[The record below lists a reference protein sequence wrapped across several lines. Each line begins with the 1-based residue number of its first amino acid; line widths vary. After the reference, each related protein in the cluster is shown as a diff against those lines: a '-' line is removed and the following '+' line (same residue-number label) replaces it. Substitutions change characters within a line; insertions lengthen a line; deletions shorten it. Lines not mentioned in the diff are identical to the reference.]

1 MPPSQDPMNSVPAQA
16 APVAPPSPIAEKSS
30 SPQRTWMLLAG
41 IAAIVVIGAAI
52 YWFAPQKESAS
63 VVPKKIGIANFV
75 QGSSSVTGLK
85 KGLAELGYSDVE
97 FFGGEVIPNPKM
109 IEEIKAIYRKAI
121 EENDV
126 DLLFADH
133 EHQALAAVEITREM
147 GVDVPIVFISR
158 FHDPVSYGIVE
169 SFKSSGNNATGIT
182 QNLTEVA
189 SRIYN
194 FLREINPS
202 LKKVGVFGEGFLI
215 PGLAD
220 DDYFPA
226 MKDEAD
232 RLGIELIE
240 YKSSAPPP
248 QAEAEFNRVADSIK
262 KGDID
267 GIFHLPGH
275 FFESQQ
281 VAEYQLAKR
290 LGIPMHAPYEDLGSE
305 GVEGGGHF
313 AYTANFAHAGEQAA
327 RMVDKIFRGM
337 KPSEIPLEY
346 GEQNL
351 LVLEKGRAEETGI
364 KFSESMLFLADEVR
378 E

>member
-1 MPPSQDPMNSVPAQA
+1 MVSEIATAPPATIQEKICTRANEYWPKPSYTALMPPSQDPMNSGITQNGPAT
-16 APVAPPSPIAEKSS
+16 PPSQIVEKSS
-30 SPQRTWMLLAG
+30 NPQRTWLMLAG

-52 YWFAPQKESAS
+52 CWFAPQKESVS

-75 QGSSSVTGLK
+75 QGSSSVPGLK

-121 EENDV
+121 EEDHV

-133 EHQALAAVEITREM
+133 EHQALAAVELTREM
-147 GVDVPIVFISR
+147 GIAIPIVFISR

-202 LKKVGVFGEGFLI
+202 LKKVGVFGGGLLI

-240 YKSSAPPP
+240 YKSTVPPP
-248 QAEAEFNRVADSIK
+248 QAEAEFNRVADTIK
-262 KGDID
+262 KGDVD
-267 GIFHLPGH
+267 GIF
-275 FFESQQ
+275 
-281 VAEYQLAKR
+281 
-290 LGIPMHAPYEDLGSE
+290 
-305 GVEGGGHF
+305 
-313 AYTANFAHAGEQAA
+313 
-327 RMVDKIFRGM
+327 
-337 KPSEIPLEY
+337 
-346 GEQNL
+346 
-351 LVLEKGRAEETGI
+351 
-364 KFSESMLFLADEVR
+364 
-378 E
+378 